1 MKNKITILEAY
12 PIEIEIKIS
21 LVGNQ
26 FETLQ
31 NEFRNNFNLL
41 HSFNLKKQSECVY
54 FLNIITDISC
64 LEDIKQILYK
74 ITDLKQNDNFN

>member
-1 MKNKITILEAY
+1 MKNKITVIEAY

-26 FETLQ
+26 FEMLQ
-31 NEFRNNFNLL
+31 NELRNNFSLL
-41 HSFNLKKQSECVY
+41 YRFSLKKQSECVY
-54 FLNIITDISC
+54 ILNIITDISC

-74 ITDLKQNDNFN
+74 ITDLKQNDKFN